1 MTPFAGVY
9 VPAWG
14 ETRAP
19 VVEVAGD
26 VWRVL
31 APTGRVHDLKT
42 ADVRLDYLVPL
53 PVGLVAHHPAGDGVR
68 TLPPPVAVSREWR
81 ATRRGDIMRAHRM
94 RWRLTGA
101 D

>member
-1 MTPFAGVY
+1 MTPFARVY

-31 APTGRVHDLKT
+31 AATGRVHDVRT

-53 PVGLVAHHPAGDGVR
+53 PVGLVAHHPTGPGVR
-68 TLPPPVAVSREWR
+68 TLPAPDAVSQGWR
-81 ATRRGDIMRAHRM
+81 ATRRADIMRAYRM
-94 RWRLTGA
+94 GWRLTGG
-101 D
+101 

>member
-1 MTPFAGVY
+1 VTPFAGVY

-31 APTGRVHDLKT
+31 APTGRVHDVRT

-53 PVGLVAHHPAGDGVR
+53 PA
-68 TLPPPVAVSREWR
+68 PVAVSHEWR
-81 ATRRGDIMRAHRM
+81 ATRRAAIMRAHRM
-94 RWRLTGA
+94 GWRLTGS